1 MYGCKLANLD
11 PSGVIFFK
19 NSFSVFSITPP
30 FPLRK
35 EGCVHAGEQFRLF
48 LVSSE
53 AVHERVNGALNENV
67 DSIYAPLLNEYGQGG
82 LCRLPGDSA
91 GVAGKDYVLL
101 DVDEVACKQR
111 CSTFE
116 SCVAYEQYG
125 RCEIWLT
132 MPVTVGSSL
141 SNCQIQQGTV
151 QYDLI
156 VNSRGSCRMSLNNEG
171 LEGSDF
177 VSKGQSTLGYCRT
190 ECTSNPECMAID
202 FTNDVCKIYFKMP
215 NSVGENDTTDSRCE
229 FKHLI
234 SARSNRRRSQ
244 DATSATISNHLMS
257 RRDFSVG
264 DWQMS
269 VLFSLQTFI

>member
-1 MYGCKLANLD
+1 MYGCKLASLD

-53 AVHERVNGALNENV
+53 VVHERVNGALNEKV
-67 DSIYAPLLNEYGQGG
+67 DSIYAPLLNENGQGG
-82 LCRLPGDSA
+82 LCRMSPTNGDGA
-91 GVAGKDYVLL
+91 GVSGKDYVLL
-101 DVDEVACKQR
+101 DVDESACKQR

-116 SCVAYEQYG
+116 ACVAYEHYG

-141 SNCQIQQGTV
+141 SNCQIKQGTV

-171 LEGSDF
+171 LEGSEF
-177 VSKGQSTLGYCRT
+177 VSMGQSTLRYCRS
-190 ECTSNPECMAID
+190 ECTNNPKCMAID
-202 FTNDVCKIYFKMP
+202 YTDNVCKIYFKMP
-215 NSVGENDTTDSRCE
+215 NSVSSSTFFQQGPTTEDARKILQ
-229 FKHLI
+229 FRKILI
-234 SARSNRRRSQ
+234 ISSQ
-244 DATSATISNHLMS
+244 DVI
-257 RRDFSVG
+257 FP
-264 DWQMS
+264 
-269 VLFSLQTFI
+269 